1 MAGQGCGILSSYRAV
16 FALPGARSLAL
27 SCGLGWL
34 SFASYGLAV
43 VLAVEAATRSFAV
56 AGGAVAAFSAGSAL
70 LAPVRGRLAD
80 RRGPGVLPWFAAG
93 HSVAL
98 ALLVIGCLG
107 SPSIVLLIAAAGAA
121 GASIPPLIATAR
133 AVWPTITGP
142 ELARAGHAVNAA
154 LGDVGQVVGP
164 AMTGAVAVLVSPV
177 TALAVLMPG
186 VVMGSVLI
194 AAGAPDASRPLV
206 GRSEHRVW
214 GVLGES
220 SGLRA
225 IVLCEV
231 LLGGAFGAL
240 DVAAPVV
247 AAEAGAAE
255 KAAVPLAAMAGGSV
269 FMSIWSGTAR
279 LQKPPAW
286 RYAAGCVVVAI
297 SLLAC
302 LVITSLVGLTLVL
315 VGAGLGYGLLNVAVF
330 ELLEDV
336 VAPDRAVEAFTWL
349 TTSAGVG
356 LATGA
361 LVAGLLASGG
371 PERTLTS
378 VAIPALLAA
387 SVAIRSRSTISG
399 ANRG

>member
-1 MAGQGCGILSSYRAV
+1 MLSSYRAV

-43 VLAVEAATRSFAV
+43 VLAVEAATGSFAV
-56 AGGAVAAFSAGSAL
+56 AGAAVAAFSAGSAL

-80 RRGPGVLPWFAAG
+80 RRGPRVLPWFAAG
-93 HSVAL
+93 HSAAL
-98 ALLVIGCLG
+98 ALLVLGCLG
-107 SPSIVLLIAAAGAA
+107 SASSVLLIAAAGAA

-154 LGDVGQVVGP
+154 LGDAGQVLGP
-164 AMTGAVAVLVSPV
+164 AMTGAIAVLVSPV
-177 TALAVLMPG
+177 AALAVLGPG
-186 VVMGSVLI
+186 VVMGSLLI
-194 AAGAPDASRPLV
+194 AAGAPDPSRPLA
-206 GRSEHRVW
+206 GRAGHRVW

-247 AAEAGAAE
+247 AAETGAAE
-255 KAAVPLAAMAGGSV
+255 TAALPLAAMAAGSV
-269 FMSIWSGTAR
+269 CMSLWSGTAR
-279 LQKPPAW
+279 LKKPPAW
-286 RYAAGCVVVAI
+286 RYAAGCALVALA
-297 SLLAC
+297 LLAC
-302 LVITSLVGLTLVL
+302 LAITSLIALSVVL

-349 TTSAGVG
+349 TTSAGAG
-356 LATGA
+356 LAAGA
-361 LVAGLLASGG
+361 LVAGQLAASG
-371 PERTLTS
+371 PDHTLTS

-387 SVAIRSRSTISG
+387 AVAIRSRSTISG
-399 ANRG
+399 TSAA